1 MVGSGEKFEE
11 CKLLIQELNLQKNV
25 KLLGVK
31 KPEEISELLSQAKV
45 FVQHSL
51 RPENGDSEGT
61 PNTVLEASSCGL
73 PIVSTL
79 HAGIKEAVIHNQTGY
94 LVNEG
99 DYENMAKHL
108 ITLLNDNEVVERMG
122 NAAREHMEKN
132 YKIENKI
139 ESLRNI
145 LKSI

>member
-1 MVGSGEKFEE
+1 
-11 CKLLIQELNLQKNV
+11 LLIQELNLQKNV

-51 RPENGDSEGT
+51 RPKNGDSEGT